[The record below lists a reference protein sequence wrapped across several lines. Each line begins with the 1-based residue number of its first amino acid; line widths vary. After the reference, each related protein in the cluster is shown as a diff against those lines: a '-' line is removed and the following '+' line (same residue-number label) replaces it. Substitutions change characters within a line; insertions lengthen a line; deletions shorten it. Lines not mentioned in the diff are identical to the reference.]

1 MENVKDGG
9 YRVGEGLDIADID
22 PGLSR
27 LCDPTTTQLIDDRDV
42 ESIDVAAELNEPTT
56 D

>member
-27 LCDPTTTQLIDDRDV
+27 LRDPTTTQLIDDRDV
-42 ESIDVAAELNEPTT
+42 EPIDVAAELNEPTT